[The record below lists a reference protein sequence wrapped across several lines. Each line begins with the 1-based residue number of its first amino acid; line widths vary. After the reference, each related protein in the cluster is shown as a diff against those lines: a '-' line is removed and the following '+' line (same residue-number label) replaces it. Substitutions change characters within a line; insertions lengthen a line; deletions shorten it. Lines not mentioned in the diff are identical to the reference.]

1 MSDIIF
7 FKFQSEDNVDLRQT
21 YTPLSSSTEY
31 SSSVDSSLLYAPW
44 STYGDDIKQPSNSQ
58 INVKNR

>member
-1 MSDIIF
+1 MSL
-7 FKFQSEDNVDLRQT
+7 KFQNEDSVDLRQT
-21 YTPLSSSTEY
+21 YAPLSSSTEY
-31 SSSVDSSLLYAPW
+31 ASSVDSSLFYAPW